1 MSDSINSIVSTFL
14 IDNFRFGDTS
24 VAITS
29 DESLIEAGFIDSTG
43 VLELVAFL
51 EERFGI
57 MVDDAD
63 IVPENLDS
71 LAAIARYV
79 EKKGG
84 KAA

>member
-24 VAITS
+24 VAITP

>member
-1 MSDSINSIVSTFL
+1 MSDSITSTVSAFL

-24 VAITS
+24 VAIVP
-29 DESLIEAGFIDSTG
+29 DESLIEAGVIDSTG

-57 MVDDAD
+57 AVDDAD
-63 IVPENLDS
+63 IEPENLDS

-79 EKKGG
+79 EQKGG
-84 KAA
+84 AAA

>member
-1 MSDSINSIVSTFL
+1 MSDAIKSTVSTFL

-24 VAITS
+24 VAIA
-29 DESLIEAGFIDSTG
+29 DEESLIETGFIDSTG

-51 EERFGI
+51 EDTFAI
-57 MVDDAD
+57 TVADTD

-79 EKKGG
+79 ENKGG

>member
-1 MSDSINSIVSTFL
+1 MNDSIETAVSAFL

-24 VAITS
+24 VAIVP
-29 DESLIEAGFIDSTG
+29 DESLIEAGVIDSTG

-57 MVDDAD
+57 DVEDAD
-63 IVPENLDS
+63 IVPDNLDS

-79 EKKGG
+79 ERKGG

>member
-1 MSDSINSIVSTFL
+1 MNDSIESAVSAFL

-24 VAITS
+24 VAIVP
-29 DESLIEAGFIDSTG
+29 DESLIEAGVIDSTG

-51 EERFGI
+51 EERFGLD
-57 MVDDAD
+57 VEDAD
-63 IVPENLDS
+63 IVPDNLDS

-79 EKKGG
+79 ERKGG

>member
-1 MSDSINSIVSTFL
+1 MSDSITSTVSAFL

-24 VAITS
+24 VAIVP
-29 DESLIEAGFIDSTG
+29 DESLIEAGVIDSTG

-57 MVDDAD
+57 AVEDAD

-79 EKKGG
+79 EQKGG
-84 KAA
+84 AAA

>member
-1 MSDSINSIVSTFL
+1 MNDSIETAVSAFL

-24 VAITS
+24 VAIVP
-29 DESLIEAGFIDSTG
+29 DESLIEAGVIDSTG

-51 EERFGI
+51 EERFGLD
-57 MVDDAD
+57 VEDAD
-63 IVPENLDS
+63 IVPDNLDS

-79 EKKGG
+79 ERKGG

>member
-1 MSDSINSIVSTFL
+1 LNDSIESAVSAFL

-24 VAITS
+24 VAIVP
-29 DESLIEAGFIDSTG
+29 DESLIEAGVIDSTG

-51 EERFGI
+51 EERFGLD
-57 MVDDAD
+57 VEDAD
-63 IVPENLDS
+63 IVPDNLDS

-79 EKKGG
+79 ERKGG

>member
-1 MSDSINSIVSTFL
+1 MNDSIETAVSAFL

-24 VAITS
+24 VAIVP
-29 DESLIEAGFIDSTG
+29 DESLIEAGVIDSTG

-51 EERFGI
+51 EERFG
-57 MVDDAD
+57 VDVEDAD
-63 IVPENLDS
+63 IVPDNLDS

-79 EKKGG
+79 ERKGG

>member
-1 MSDSINSIVSTFL
+1 MSDAIKSTVSTFL

-24 VAITS
+24 VAIAY
-29 DESLIEAGFIDSTG
+29 DESLIETGFIDSTG

-51 EERFGI
+51 EDTFAI
-57 MVDDAD
+57 TVADTD

-79 EKKGG
+79 EHKGG

>member
-1 MSDSINSIVSTFL
+1 MNHSITSTVSAFL

-24 VAITS
+24 VAIVP
-29 DESLIEAGFIDSTG
+29 DESLIEAGVIDSTG

-57 MVDDAD
+57 AVDDAD

-79 EKKGG
+79 EQKGG
-84 KAA
+84 AAA

>member
-1 MSDSINSIVSTFL
+1 MSDAIKSTVSTFL

-24 VAITS
+24 VAIAD
-29 DESLIEAGFIDSTG
+29 DESLIETGFIDSTG

-51 EERFGI
+51 EDTFAI
-57 MVDDAD
+57 TVADTD

-79 EKKGG
+79 ENKGG

>member
-1 MSDSINSIVSTFL
+1 MSDSINSVVSTFL

-24 VAITS
+24 VAIAP

-51 EERFGI
+51 EERFGFT
-57 MVDDAD
+57 VDDAD

-71 LAAIARYV
+71 LSAIARYI
-79 EKKGG
+79 ERKGG
-84 KAA
+84 GAA

>member
-1 MSDSINSIVSTFL
+1 MSDAIKSTVSTFL

-24 VAITS
+24 VAIAY
-29 DESLIEAGFIDSTG
+29 DESLIETGFIDSTG

-51 EERFGI
+51 EDTFAI
-57 MVDDAD
+57 TVADTD

-71 LAAIARYV
+71 LAAIARDV
-79 EKKGG
+79 EHKGG

>member
-1 MSDSINSIVSTFL
+1 MSDAIKSTVSTFL

-24 VAITS
+24 VAIAD
-29 DESLIEAGFIDSTG
+29 DESLIETGFIESTG

-51 EERFGI
+51 EDTFAI
-57 MVDDAD
+57 TVADTD

-79 EKKGG
+79 EHKGG

>member
-1 MSDSINSIVSTFL
+1 MSDSITSTVSAFL

-24 VAITS
+24 VAIVP
-29 DESLIEAGFIDSTG
+29 DESLIEAGVIDSTG

-57 MVDDAD
+57 AVDDAD

-79 EKKGG
+79 EQKGG
-84 KAA
+84 AAA